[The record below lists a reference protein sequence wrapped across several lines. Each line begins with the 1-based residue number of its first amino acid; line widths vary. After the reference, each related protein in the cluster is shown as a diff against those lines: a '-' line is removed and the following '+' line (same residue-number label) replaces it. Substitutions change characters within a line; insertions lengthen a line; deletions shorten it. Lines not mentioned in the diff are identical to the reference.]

1 MTKDELCARGRVVF
15 NREKGLLAYV
25 RATDGRRGREYAGGR
40 TKALE
45 CAAECVTRMGDAF
58 VDSVGANSVLDCFET
73 ASATFRRD
81 GSNSVKASALRL
93 MMAATTYGTRELE
106 SDKLRAHAKML
117 RRDYERATGSTKT
130 VRGLIL
136 RLLGAIHVGLHSRGL
151 ALADDEA
158 ISDVPTVTWLLIS
171 ACRILDAALDEEDDV
186 RKEAVLMSSAI
197 DAISSALRVYAKE
210 DRAIH
215 ARVVRILGHVLSIPL
230 ARLRIDVVKA
240 ALSLLS
246 AHAKTLRHE
255 LVTIA
260 AMMFEKV
267 LNMRG
272 EKNKDVSRCACEAF
286 DSLLPALADAFG
298 NDAFSKD
305 EVRAH
310 SLELILKDVIS
321 TLDDVES
328 PQRTKTACIRALGKF
343 TQPALQLLPDKEAIV
358 SSYMGRL
365 SRLTLYIKFKDGA
378 NEFMARFESIER
390 QVGLI
395 SAYSDL
401 LRLPK
406 VFIDSTLMETLATLV
421 EWTWEQYAF
430 EALKRK
436 SFIEDAIMGLF
447 VALSSHGCA
456 LKTFL
461 DRVGSSLL
469 ALTLRVSPPDP
480 IDAVLHAAPPVPM
493 WPRYVVIWTHLN
505 GGSVD
510 KSKYYSYS
518 EVDVNN
524 VAGEFYSCFITQL
537 LNLCKTLNLNVH
549 TSVDDK
555 EEKMHDDV
563 AAAVSLGDEAS
574 AENLGDMQTFLQLIE
589 WAQKVI
595 DESPAEGLIPWVN
608 PMCSELMD
616 ATNTNSSIS
625 GFYKLIG
632 TVLRVADRAS
642 YFTQRGA
649 AEKEQVIL
657 LFRSFLTE
665 VLQDTRRFSGELLAA
680 ILRLLLSM
688 PSVILSVVELVS
700 PLKRA
705 LEVGL
710 QHPPTAEVAL
720 DTLEGWLEEEH
731 LDELSPYFPSIA
743 HHLNVYLES
752 IDATKPIFSTNEI
765 SSDAEQNTA
774 ALWRNRKRKRDGAQ
788 EESFFTDGT
797 YTRIVKILGMMGGA
811 VHGLVPEKSALS
823 EEHANTPW
831 SFESKISVPF
841 GLVRSSSKLWLDKLL
856 PRLSHLALH
865 SRDRVLKISA
875 CEGIYG
881 ITVFLIGKSA
891 QGPASNAGDFTRT
904 ESKYRSVFERL
915 FPIILELAVDVEPVA
930 QQLFHSLSF
939 QMTRWYAKS
948 QARELDTTLCLFDA
962 MISGL
967 ANTSK
972 AGAIRDLCSNL
983 IVELLEW
990 SLKYVPDG
998 HSFDHCVNHKYIFR
1012 TLYGLMS
1019 HARVAHRLGA
1029 IAAVR
1034 KCLGHVEK
1042 NRELVKAYALEIS
1055 QVVFRSL
1062 VRSSE
1067 REISAPSSGRGSD
1080 VPMAILI
1087 REVMEIIH
1095 KHMQSLTDTSTLPVI
1110 EDLCMTLLQASMSID
1125 EFVRREGQLAFNSIA
1140 PGAISDVGKWMMHH
1154 TTFVACHID
1163 SSVPSAV
1170 HPLSEVALK
1179 KFVAVT
1185 QWSRWIVNSGH
1196 GGSKLFESSRKT
1208 HFQAMREYLLRVAAE
1223 SDNCNVSSELVQE
1236 ILLLMDS
1243 ILNANLS
1250 DGEKDD
1256 LLTVIINQDDEL
1268 MVGKLVTLAIFAPH
1282 LMGESVSVHARS
1294 KSLMSFGAKL
1304 LRSLSDKN
1312 VTSFTSRVFETTKNC
1327 LKEAISKDFDLG
1339 LADLETT
1346 EGCLASKK
1354 LAEGYRELAN
1364 VSMLKKILPKE
1375 GDLSAQNLTHRMV
1388 NAVYRQ
1394 SHRASP
1400 PQVLVSKMMIQLC
1413 LHLNMKPESL
1423 LDLLIDQ
1430 NSLAYEDKHGE
1441 EFYRNHKD
1449 CILRAC
1455 KYQFGD
1461 YAERLFA
1468 VAGKDMETS
1477 GGVIAS
1483 DLIAGVL
1490 DLVISKVPKGDD
1502 RGAKILLNT
1511 AKKNSDSLRFLFD
1524 GSVSRSS
1531 SDVKDAAHKRF
1542 LGLVSKM
1549 VALDSGLSQ
1558 KSELFSD
1565 EDDAIF
1571 AGLIMCVRGDH
1582 IALSSHLDALTLIA
1596 EVLKGCDIPLHLRER
1611 LIKTLENLLK
1621 NLPTQ
1626 ERCTPAE
1633 FSKRFP
1639 STIKAFRQAFKIC
1652 QVPSIL
1658 ATTLPFCNVADVHSL
1673 LRDKDSRIDSALTQ
1687 CIWDLTA
1694 NAMKPFET
1702 RLLSVETVLPEV
1714 LSRLSPEDIAA
1725 FYAKNASAI
1734 LADFT
1739 RAPDEGEL
1747 LVRIRNLLLT
1757 RELYARCSKD
1767 SVSAVTS
1774 AIPKFNATISKT
1786 VMSEL
1791 AGLGVAKHA
1800 RLGEEKIAVHILQ
1813 LAFSTFAALLVC
1825 TQTDVKFYARIFDM
1839 SPTHW
1844 NNLTNRLEKLD
1855 PEFDRS
1861 ASSSQDLQTN
1871 TSDKER
1877 KNVSFTL
1884 SSTIA
1889 ALHATLGTS
1898 DQAAEKPTISA
1909 SDGITSDEKST
1920 KALPRDGL
1928 EASPV
1933 CDSLFKILKF
1943 TIEHGLT
1950 GEVQSGSPQLHI
1962 LNSVCI
1968 LLQSPDLSPKI
1979 KLLIVKAILRLNHVF
1994 SATDG
1999 DVQMTSI
2006 ATSPSLL
2013 VAHPELMVATLT
2025 ALTDITKA
2033 SDRVISTPLREALV
2047 VAFSADQLWTS
2058 SFEDAKPCLLE
2069 LFEMTLKNAPSDG
2082 ATVMIENVKLMSQ
2095 FFVRLREGMVYS
2107 GSKSSHIFQTVFDCI
2122 HAYLTSHEKDAK
2134 YKQMTMIQL
2143 LGTLLQNKVIAILDD
2158 SVAVISTEGVPLGT
2172 PISVPLVSGIMS
2184 CLMRPNATS
2193 GRKLNSAAASLLGKI
2208 MATARGHAA
2217 FSPNVICENLKVL
2230 FKTGTFDVFLDVL
2243 DRLTHH
2249 CPKFVHEAGFAPQ
2262 VHSLL
2267 DKVHGEPKYVALTIL
2282 TKEHSSDIAKS
2293 TCERMLPFVPLLIKQ
2308 KDAQTMELVF
2318 SALTRGLEASKK
2330 SKKKRDDVQLW
2341 KAALSESD
2349 KCVDS
2354 ESVVN
2359 VRDAHAHMCIA
2370 VGEIYPELMDEP
2382 SVRNPL
2388 LRCLADQISQQ
2399 NRENAI
2405 RFWNRR
2411 LASDNLANRFH
2422 GILHLVPS
2430 KSMEGLWLPAA
2441 CRLLYAVQDMNP
2453 ANGAPLIENDLSEC
2467 TFASA
2472 NVNTRRKRVTRTML
2486 PLFSAVQ
2493 GENNIDEAGELELRT
2508 LILKKTQ
2515 HLVDPL
2521 IVARQSDQM
2530 PSLRLSKAGVK
2541 PYSDANATQGI
2552 GQAMSAPLNQEK
2564 LEKFIRDEQKATIK
2578 LTRLYRTGDLPDVK
2592 LSLRELMSPLL
2603 LVAEGDSTFACALLV
2618 ELSRSAR
2625 EEFDFL
2631 QRDAKRSEESTSET
2645 AKILAEP
2652 FKQFAKQI
2660 EGRDGSLVRFL
2671 LGLCEVIPE
2680 AKVPAEHVVRLSLSS
2695 NNLSSGIV
2703 AMDALINSGE
2713 QSTDEWCALAR
2724 LCKSTGQDDA
2734 ALLAFVHAF
2743 PYQNDTLTA
2752 IRQEMSG
2759 NLQSAFSSY
2768 KALLS
2773 DKTER
2778 SQQEQDFW
2786 KREYFA
2792 CAEKLGEW
2800 GALEEELAS
2809 TRTEPV
2815 NLDMLDIFDCIIP
2828 GEASGGAAL
2837 SSAVRVAIRQ
2847 PLVDWSSW
2855 LENLISHESSSSKL
2869 LKSVHLELALHTICE
2884 DKRDETKRLLSHV
2897 FDEFIGQWVQTH
2909 PSSIAIRRKLIQ
2921 VLQPAVE
2928 VDETLKILTE
2938 MKNVQVSN
2946 HASVAEVDKMVERL
2960 KYKWSRRWPSARC
2973 DTSEVWERVVTF
2985 RSKLLSVISGEIP
2998 ELHTERIRTMRTNL
3012 YLNAA
3017 EGLRQVGQV
3026 LLSQKMLRS
3035 YIEMVGQSND
3045 ADSWKLY
3052 EALFK
3057 LKLSSGSENAVRKA
3071 LEMCQAQREEQKWR
3085 GDDNLS
3091 CMILEGRMSEQLAYA
3106 NQADSTN
3113 YGIQA
3118 VNRYMDA
3125 IREANLNNAPAHEMD
3140 ASLRLAHFCDT
3151 ALKQLRGENS
3161 IKTVSVECAESLNS
3175 WFTADP
3181 EQESSLTDVFM
3192 RSAIKALEIS
3202 GTQNSSSARQLLPRL
3217 LVLLRT
3223 SVSIADVQKYSQA
3236 ILRIPTWL
3244 FLDWIP
3250 QILSMLSDEVSRGVV
3265 APLVQKL
3272 VSRYPGAVRPHF
3284 NLTKE
3289 DMDDAVS
3296 HRMERALHS
3305 SIHEGFNRAIELLD
3319 SPLNRLKW
3327 WRQQIELRE
3336 RQRESHLVA
3345 KLIAAMKLDVANTT
3359 DPLIGPLNANFT
3371 NIASNLLDKH
3381 LDSAENS
3388 TSVAEIIKR
3397 AENEIVIAWGSAGAE
3412 FEKATRLRIGDLSTW
3427 FTNFDSLSTNYV
3439 TLEIPG
3445 QYDALMSPP
3454 DVDRHVSVVGF
3465 APEVQIFDS
3474 KQRPNKITLRGSDG
3488 REYQFIAKGG
3498 EDLRQDERIQR
3509 LYRAMNGLLNSS
3521 AESRGRR
3528 LRLRTFHVAPLSNR
3542 SGLLEFVPNTS
3553 TILKLTARGQGAD
3566 IFAQHQTWIKEQ
3578 ALGVHKGKRLRDEQV
3593 DNIGYVDY
3601 LEAMGKASKDDC
3613 QAILSRLGQNA
3624 APRDALRNVLS
3635 SCSGSAESFVIMR
3648 QQFSVSLAASSI
3660 CGYVAGVGDRHLE
3673 NILLDTSSGE
3683 LVHIDFGYAFGT
3695 AASALPIPELVPFR
3709 ATPILINTLKP
3720 LDAKTWLETD
3730 MTRTMKA
3737 LHDGSTLL
3745 KGVMDIF
3752 LRDPLIDWEREELCT
3767 RKKSS
3772 SSHSEER
3779 IARACGK
3786 LELAN
3791 PTAILLQECSA
3802 KHKSRPY
3809 WNSMRA
3815 VLGGSETNDTKC
3827 RDIEEQVEALLELA
3841 TNPEVLAV
3849 SWSGWRPW
3857 L

>member
-1 MTKDELCARGRVVF
+1 MTKDELCARGRIVF

-45 CAAECVTRMGDAF
+45 CATECVTRMGDAF
-58 VDSVGANSVLDCFET
+58 VDSVGANGVLDCFET

-93 MMAATTYGTRELE
+93 MMAATAHGTRELE

-117 RRDYERATGSTKT
+117 RREYERATGSTKT

-136 RLLGAIHVGLHSRGL
+136 RLLGAMHVGMHSRGM

-158 ISDVPTVTWLLIS
+158 ISDVPTVTWLLTS

-197 DAISSALRVYAKE
+197 DAISSALRVYTKE

-215 ARVVRILGHVLSIPL
+215 ARVVRILGSVLKPL
-230 ARLRIDVVKA
+230 TGARTDVPKA

-260 AMMFEKV
+260 ASVFEIV

-272 EKNKDVSRCACEAF
+272 EKNKDVSRCASEAY

-298 NDAFSKD
+298 SDAFSKD

-310 SLELILKDVIS
+310 SLELILKDVIN
-321 TLDDVES
+321 TLDNVES

-343 TQPALQLLPDKEAIV
+343 TQPALQLLPDKETIV

-447 VALSSHGCA
+447 VALSSNGCA
-456 LKTFL
+456 LQTLL

-505 GGSVD
+505 GGSID

-518 EVDVNN
+518 EVDVNA
-524 VAGEFYSCFITQL
+524 VAGEVYSCFITQL

-549 TSVDDK
+549 TSVGDK
-555 EEKMHDDV
+555 EDKMQDDV

-589 WAQKVI
+589 CAQKVI

-608 PMCSELMD
+608 PICTELME

-649 AEKEQVIL
+649 AEREQVIL

-720 DTLEGWLEEEH
+720 DTLEGWLGEEH
-731 LDELSPYFPSIA
+731 LDKLSPYFPSIA

-752 IDATKPIFSTNEI
+752 IDATKPIFSNSEI
-765 SSDAEQNTA
+765 SSDAEQSTA
-774 ALWRNRKRKRDGAQ
+774 ALWRSRKRRRDGAQ

-841 GLVRSSSKLWLDKLL
+841 GLVRSSSKFWLDKLL

-865 SRDRVLKISA
+865 SRDRTLKISA

-891 QGPASNAGDFTRT
+891 QGPASKAGDFTRT

-915 FPIILELAVDVEPVA
+915 FPIIFELAVDVEPVA

-967 ANTSK
+967 ANASK

-998 HSFDHCVNHKYIFR
+998 HSFHHCVNHKYIFR
-1012 TLYGLMS
+1012 TLYGLIS
-1019 HARVAHRLGA
+1019 HAGVAHRLGA

-1034 KCLGHVEK
+1034 KCLGHVKK

-1055 QVVFRSL
+1055 QVAFRSL

-1067 REISAPSSGRGSD
+1067 REISTPASGRGSD
-1080 VPMAILI
+1080 VAMTILI
-1087 REVMEIIH
+1087 REVMDIIH
-1095 KHMQSLTDTSTLPVI
+1095 KNISWLTDTSTAAVI

-1140 PGAISDVGKWMMHH
+1140 PGAIPDVSKWMMHH
-1154 TTFVACHID
+1154 TTFIACHID
-1163 SSVPSAV
+1163 SSVPRAV
-1170 HPLSEVALK
+1170 HLLSEVALK

-1208 HFQAMREYLLRVAAE
+1208 HFQAMREYLLRVTAE

-1236 ILLLMDS
+1236 IILLMDC
-1243 ILNANLS
+1243 ILNANLG

-1256 LLTVIINQDDEL
+1256 LLAVIINQDDEL
-1268 MVGKLVTLAIFAPH
+1268 MVGKLFTLAIFSPH

-1304 LRSLSDKN
+1304 FRSLSDKS

-1327 LKEAISKDFDLG
+1327 LTEAISKDFDLG
-1339 LADLETT
+1339 SADLETT

-1423 LDLLIDQ
+1423 LDLLMDQ
-1430 NSLAYEDKHGE
+1430 NSAAYEDKHGE

-1455 KYQFGD
+1455 KYQFVD

-1483 DLIAGVL
+1483 DVIVGVL
-1490 DLVISKVPKGDD
+1490 DLVISKVSKGDD
-1502 RGAKILLNT
+1502 RGAELLLDT

-1531 SDVKDAAHKRF
+1531 DVKDTAHKRF
-1542 LGLVSKM
+1542 LGLVRKM
-1549 VALDSGLSQ
+1549 VALDSGRSQ

-1571 AGLIMCVRGDH
+1571 AGLLMCVRGDH
-1582 IALSSHLDALTLIA
+1582 IALSSHLDAVTLIA
-1596 EVLKGCDIPLHLRER
+1596 EVIRGCDISLHLRER

-1639 STIKAFRQAFKIC
+1639 STIKAFKQAFKIC
-1652 QVPSIL
+1652 HVPSIL
-1658 ATTLPFCNVADVHSL
+1658 ATILPFCNVADVHSL
-1673 LRDKDSRIDSALTQ
+1673 LRDEDSRIDSALTQ

-1694 NAMKPFET
+1694 NVMKPFET

-1714 LSRLSPEDIAA
+1714 LSRLTPDDIAN
-1725 FYAKNASAI
+1725 FYAKNASDI

-1747 LVRIRNLLLT
+1747 LVRIRNLVLT

-1786 VMSEL
+1786 VMGEL

-1800 RLGEEKIAVHILQ
+1800 RCGQETIAVHILQ

-1844 NNLTNRLEKLD
+1844 NNLKNRLDELD
-1855 PEFDRS
+1855 PESDRS
-1861 ASSSQDLQTN
+1861 ASSRQDLQTN
-1871 TSDKER
+1871 TSDAQR

-1884 SSTIA
+1884 SSTLA

-1898 DQAAEKPTISA
+1898 EQVAEKPTTSA
-1909 SDGITSDEKST
+1909 FNGSATDENSAKS
-1920 KALPRDGL
+1920 LPRDDL

-1933 CDSLFKILKF
+1933 CDSLFKILKY

-1950 GEVQSGSPQLHI
+1950 GEVESGSPELHI
-1962 LNSVCI
+1962 LNLVCI
-1968 LLQSPDLSPKI
+1968 LLHSPDLLPKI

-2006 ATSPSLL
+2006 VASPSLL
-2013 VAHPELMVATLT
+2013 AAYPDLMVATLT
-2025 ALTDITKA
+2025 ALSDITKA
-2033 SDRVISTPLREALV
+2033 NGRVISTPLREALV
-2047 VAFSADQLWTS
+2047 LAFSADQLWTS

-2069 LFEMTLKNAPSDG
+2069 LFEMTLKNSPSES
-2082 ATVMIENVKLMSQ
+2082 ATVMIENVKLMAQ
-2095 FFVRLREGMVYS
+2095 FFVRLREAMVYS
-2107 GSKSSHIFQTVFDCI
+2107 GSKSSHIFQTVLDCI
-2122 HAYLTSHEKDAK
+2122 HAYLTNHEKDAK

-2143 LGTLLQNKVIAILDD
+2143 LGALLENKVIAILDD
-2158 SVAVISTEGVPLGT
+2158 SVTVISTEGVPLGT

-2208 MATARGHAA
+2208 MAAGRGQAD

-2308 KDAQTMELVF
+2308 KDAQTMGLVF

-2349 KCVDS
+2349 NCVDS

-2382 SVRNPL
+2382 SLRNPL

-2411 LASDNLANRFH
+2411 LASDNLANRFY
-2422 GILHLVPS
+2422 GIFDLVPS
-2430 KSMEGLWLPAA
+2430 ESMEGLWLPAA

-2472 NVNTRRKRVTRTML
+2472 NVNTRRKRVTHTML

-2493 GENNIDEAGELELRT
+2493 GENKIDEATELELRT
-2508 LILKKTQ
+2508 LLLQKTQ

-2521 IVARQSDQM
+2521 IVATQSDQM
-2530 PSLRLSKAGVK
+2530 PSLRLSTADVK
-2541 PYSDANATQGI
+2541 SYSDANATQRI
-2552 GQAMSAPLNQEK
+2552 GQAMSAAFNQKK
-2564 LEKFIRDEQKATIK
+2564 LEKFIRDEQKAMIK

-2618 ELSRSAR
+2618 ELSRTVR

-2631 QRDAKRSEESTSET
+2631 QRDAKRSEESTLET
-2645 AKILAEP
+2645 AKLLAEP

-2680 AKVPAEHVVRLSLSS
+2680 AKVPAEDVVRLSLSS

-2703 AMDALINSGE
+2703 AIDALINSGE
-2713 QSTDEWCALAR
+2713 QSPDEWRALAR
-2724 LCKSTGQDDA
+2724 LCKSTGEDDC

-2743 PYQNDTLTA
+2743 PHQNDTLAA

-2800 GALEEELAS
+2800 GALEEQLAS

-2815 NLDMLDIFDCIIP
+2815 NLEKLDIFDCIIP

-2855 LENLISHESSSSKL
+2855 LENLISHEASSSKL
-2869 LKSVHLELALHTICE
+2869 LKSVHLELALHTMCE

-2921 VLQPAVE
+2921 ALQPAVE
-2928 VDETLKILTE
+2928 VEETLKILTE
-2938 MKNVQVSN
+2938 MKNVQVLN
-2946 HASVAEVDKMVERL
+2946 HASVAEVDKLIERL
-2960 KYKWSRRWPSARC
+2960 EYKWSQRWPSARY
-2973 DTSEVWERVVTF
+2973 DSSEVWERVVTF

-2998 ELHTERIRTMRTNL
+2998 EFHTERIRTMRTDL
-3012 YLNAA
+3012 FLNAA

-3026 LLSQKMLRS
+3026 LLSQKMLRN
-3035 YIEMVGQSND
+3035 YIEMVSQSND
-3045 ADSWKLY
+3045 ADTWKLY

-3085 GDDNLS
+3085 GDDSLS

-3106 NQADSTN
+3106 KHADSTN
-3113 YGIQA
+3113 YGIEA

-3161 IKTVSVECAESLNS
+3161 MKTVSAECAESLNS
-3175 WFTADP
+3175 WFAADP

-3236 ILRIPTWL
+3236 ILRVPTWL

-3250 QILSMLSDEVSRGVV
+3250 QILSMLSDELSRGVV

-3336 RQRESHLVA
+3336 RQKESHLVA
-3345 KLIAAMKLDVANTT
+3345 KLIAAMKLDVANAS

-3371 NIASNLLDKH
+3371 NIASNIIDKH

-3388 TSVAEIIKR
+3388 TSFAEIIKR
-3397 AENEIVIAWGSAGAE
+3397 VENEIVVAWGSAGAE
-3412 FEKATRLRIGDLSTW
+3412 LEKATRLRIGDLSTW
-3427 FTNFDSLSTNYV
+3427 FTNFDSLSTNDV

-3445 QYDALMSPP
+3445 QYDALISPP
-3454 DVDRHVSVVGF
+3454 DVDQHISVVGF

-3474 KQRPNKITLRGSDG
+3474 KQRPKKITLRGSDG

-3509 LYRAMNGLLNSS
+3509 LYRAMNGLLSS
-3521 AESRGRR
+3521 FAESRGRG

-3553 TILKLTARGQGAD
+3553 TILKLTARGPGAD

-3578 ALGVHKGKRLRDEQV
+3578 ALGVHKGKRLRDDQV
-3593 DNIGYVDY
+3593 DNISYVDY
-3601 LEAMGKASKDDC
+3601 LEAMGKAAPDDC
-3613 QAILSRLGQNA
+3613 QAMLSRLGQNA

-3648 QQFSVSLAASSI
+3648 QQFAVSLAASSI

-3709 ATPILINTLKP
+3709 ATPVLIDTLKP

-3737 LHDGSTLL
+3737 LHDGATLL

-3752 LRDPLIDWEREELCT
+3752 LREPLIDWEREELCT

-3772 SSHSEER
+3772 SSHSQER

-3815 VLGGSETNDTKC
+3815 VLGDSETNDTKC
-3827 RDIEEQVEALLELA
+3827 RDIEEQVAALLELA